1 LTIRPF
7 GLGTTAGMPW
17 ENPFL
22 KVMMASA
29 LREKLISSFIAASK
43 MLIAAVEKELSPEV
57 LPECLEGTSSC

>member
-1 LTIRPF
+1 
-7 GLGTTAGMPW
+7 MPW